1 MDEGKLKTIIT
12 SRLNIIL
19 QPEVFQDSDYNL
31 YRSSWKSKQ
40 NFGGAYSYA
49 STSTRKIHWANMAKP
64 IRENQWYFCGEHTF
78 KKYRATVHGA
88 YLSGEAVA
96 NQIK

>member
-1 MDEGKLKTIIT
+1 MDEGNLKTIIT

-19 QPEVFQDSDYNL
+19 KPAVIQDNDYTI

-49 STSTRKIHWANMAKP
+49 STDTRKIHWDNMAKP
-64 IRENQWYFCGEHTF
+64 ISENNWYFCGEHTYQ
-78 KKYRATVHGA
+78 KYRGTVHGA

-96 NQIK
+96 SQIK